1 MRSSTRLAE
10 KRQHTRAAESEDRDY
25 DPDTDEETRA
35 SHPAKRRKGNCGKSA
50 NPKTAKQTRRRG
62 KSLADLP
69 SMPLDILYEI
79 FGYLHPLDLLHV
91 SRATKALRAILLSRS
106 ATSVWKRSFSSV
118 EDAPSIPDDIS
129 IPHLSSLMFESACQ
143 FCLSRTTNVDWE
155 CRARVCK
162 KCVDKYYLTEREK
175 FEFMCN
181 SKLIYGSIRSVLPD
195 PITFGDGGSR
205 TKTIRFA
212 RSTFDRYVAEYTHLV
227 KTNADATAIEA
238 WRKNKKEYLDMITE
252 HAAECRVWQLTQE
265 QSRED
270 ELDQLRLQRREV
282 IAEHLSNEGWADELA
297 LQGVTILEDHVE
309 GRKAQ
314 RLTER
319 GWLKIKDQMIAF
331 MEHWKHARIQAYR
344 AFTRARYMF
353 MLGFYEDLV
362 RSTTVIWRN
371 PDPSLDLYPG
381 THDILPPAGDVLR
394 DPGIRNLIQTFDFS
408 LGIDYSLNLMAA
420 RAPSVLDQVPNSSV
434 RLWRRRVEEDLLA
447 LMRAARPDIEATKT
461 AHLYRATTHFV
472 VGAHPDVGFV
482 GYPRVLTDAR
492 VTDYAKFI
500 PDEDTLD
507 AYKLEQMGLNTIR
520 RQPWSTERVFFSV
533 AMYDRAREIVRM
545 VGDDPDSRTA
555 AELDLKDPWFRL
567 RDTDEVWQWRTVL
580 YSSRMLGQFTLLG
593 EEEARRA
600 RDCYEWRPTFDDEDA
615 ECTHCTLDPDPPLFF
630 ASALLYEHLEQAHGI
645 TRVKPSDFALRPQSA
660 LQPPGKTVLAT
671 Q

>member
-1 MRSSTRLAE
+1 
-10 KRQHTRAAESEDRDY
+10 
-25 DPDTDEETRA
+25 
-35 SHPAKRRKGNCGKSA
+35 
-50 NPKTAKQTRRRG
+50 
-62 KSLADLP
+62 
-69 SMPLDILYEI
+69 MPCDILYEI
-79 FGYLHPLDLLHV
+79 FGCLHPLDLLHL

-143 FCLSRTTNVDWE
+143 YCLSRTTNVDWE

-162 KCVDKYYLTEREK
+162 KCVDKHYLTEREK
-175 FEFMCN
+175 FEFLCN
-181 SKLIYGSIRSVLPD
+181 NKSVYGGIRSVLPD

-205 TKTIRFA
+205 TKTIRFP
-212 RSTFDRYVAEYTHLV
+212 RSTFQEYVAEYSRLV
-227 KTNADATAIEA
+227 ATANAGGAALEA
-238 WRKNKKEYLDMITE
+238 WLKSKKEYLDMITE
-252 HAAECRVWQLTQE
+252 HAAECRIWQLSQE

-270 ELDQLRLQRREV
+270 ELDQLRLERREV

-297 LQGVTILEDHVE
+297 LQGIRVLEEHVE

-331 MEHWKHARIQAYR
+331 MEQWKHTRIQAYR
-344 AFTRARYMF
+344 VFTRARYIF

-362 RSTTVIWRN
+362 RSTPVIWRN
-371 PDPSLDLYPG
+371 PDLRLDLYPG

-394 DPGIRNLIQTFDFS
+394 DPSVRNLIQTFDFS
-408 LGIDYSLNLMAA
+408 LGIDTSLNLMAA
-420 RAPSVLDQVPNSSV
+420 RAPTVLDQVPNSSV
-434 RLWRRRVEEDLLA
+434 RLWRRRVEGELLA
-447 LMRAARPDIEATKT
+447 LMRAARPDIAATTT

-472 VGAHPDVGFV
+472 VGTHPDVSFV
-482 GYPRVLTDAR
+482 GYPRVLVDAR
-492 VTDYAKFI
+492 VTDYANVI

-507 AYKLEQMGLNTIR
+507 PYKLETMGLNTIK

-567 RDTDEVWQWRTVL
+567 GDTDEVWQWQTVL
-580 YSSRMLGQFTLLG
+580 HSSRMLDQFTLLD

-615 ECTHCTLDPDPPLFF
+615 ECTHCTLDPDPPVFF
-630 ASALLYEHLEQAHGI
+630 ASILLYGHLEHAHGI

-671 Q
+671 QRGPLSRRVPPYP

>member
-1 MRSSTRLAE
+1 MRSSTRLAA
-10 KRQHTRAAESEDRDY
+10 KRQNTRAAKTEDRDY
-25 DPDTDEETRA
+25 DLDTDEEAHA
-35 SHPAKRRKGNCGKSA
+35 SHPAKRRKGNRGKTV
-50 NPKTAKQTRRRG
+50 NPKTTKQTRRRG
-62 KSLADLP
+62 KSLAGLP
-69 SMPLDILYEI
+69 NMPFDILYEI
-79 FGYLHPLDLLHV
+79 FGYLHPLDLLHL

-106 ATSVWKRSFSSV
+106 ATSVWKRSFLSV
-118 EDAPSIPDDIS
+118 KDTPSIPDDIS

-143 FCLSRTTNVDWE
+143 YCLSRTTNVDWE

-162 KCVDKYYLTEREK
+162 KCVDKHYLTEREK
-175 FEFMCN
+175 FEFLCN
-181 SKLIYGSIRSVLPD
+181 NKSVYGGIRSVLPD

-205 TKTIRFA
+205 TKTIRFP
-212 RSTFDRYVAEYTHLV
+212 RSTFQEYVAEYSRLV
-227 KTNADATAIEA
+227 ATANAGGAALKA
-238 WRKNKKEYLDMITE
+238 WLKSKKEYLDMITE
-252 HAAECRVWQLTQE
+252 HAAECRIWQSSQE

-270 ELDQLRLQRREV
+270 ELDQLRLERREV

-297 LQGVTILEDHVE
+297 LQGISILEEHVE

-331 MEHWKHARIQAYR
+331 MEQWKHTRIQAYR
-344 AFTRARYMF
+344 VFTRARYIF
-353 MLGFYEDLV
+353 MLGFYEDL
-362 RSTTVIWRN
+362 RN
-371 PDPSLDLYPG
+371 PDPRLDLYPG

-394 DPGIRNLIQTFDFS
+394 DPSVRNLIQTFDFS
-408 LGIDYSLNLMAA
+408 LGIDTSLNLMAA
-420 RAPSVLDQVPNSSV
+420 RAPTVLDQVPNSSI
-434 RLWRRRVEEDLLA
+434 RLWRRRVEGELLA
-447 LMRAARPDIEATKT
+447 LMRAARPDIAATTT

-472 VGAHPDVGFV
+472 VGTHPDVSFV
-482 GYPRVLTDAR
+482 GYPRVLVDAR
-492 VTDYAKFI
+492 VTDYAKVVT
-500 PDEDTLD
+500 DEDTLD
-507 AYKLEQMGLNTIR
+507 PYKLETMGLNTIK

-567 RDTDEVWQWRTVL
+567 GDTDEVWQWQTVL
-580 YSSRMLGQFTLLG
+580 YSSRMLDQFTLLD

-615 ECTHCTLDPDPPLFF
+615 ECTHCTLDPDPPVFF
-630 ASALLYEHLEQAHGI
+630 ASVLLYGHLEQAHGI

-660 LQPPGKTVLAT
+660 LQPPGKTLLAT
-671 Q
+671 E